1 MQPVYVSVVIPTYN
15 RSGLLGKTIPA
26 LVNQRTDGIQY
37 EVIFVNNGS
46 SDDSDAILKEAVAR
60 YPDRLRCYYIPPTG
74 GPSAPRNVGI
84 RAAKGE
90 VVIIL
95 DDDVLPEPDLV
106 LQHAQFHKAH
116 PEPHYAALGE
126 LYVPPELLDDPMSRF
141 HRFPYDKVSTLEDL
155 DFMHFWTCNVSV
167 KRQFMLDSGMF
178 DEKFLCYE
186 DLICGYRLA
195 NNGMR
200 LRFVPSAR
208 GQHLHQ
214 FKPSGVPTKG
224 IFFGRWLLP
233 LIECVPELAVKE
245 KYGILSTDLGAAV
258 LARRLLRRLALHLV
272 ANPVTMACLRML
284 GATRSRR
291 NGMTDLYY
299 YAQFRSNVLAG
310 YRQSKREARG
320 GRRRTVN
327 KADPQWVNRGES

>member
-15 RSGLLGKTIPA
+15 RSSLLGRTIPA
-26 LVNQRTDGIQY
+26 LMNQRTDGLEY

-46 SDDSDAILKEAVAR
+46 SDNSEAILKEAVAR
-60 YPDRLRCYYIPPTG
+60 HPERLRYYYIPPTG

-84 RAAKGE
+84 RAARGQ

-95 DDDVLPEPDLV
+95 DDDVQPGPDLV
-106 LQHAQFHKAH
+106 LRHAQFHQAH
-116 PEPHYAALGE
+116 PEPHYAAIGE
-126 LYVPPELLDDPMSRF
+126 LHVPPELLEDPMSRF
-141 HRFPYDKVSTLEDL
+141 HSFPYDKLSTLEEL

-167 KRQFMLDSGMF
+167 KRQFMLSSGMF
-178 DEKFLCYE
+178 DEEFLCYE

-195 NNGMR
+195 NNGMC

-208 GQHLHQ
+208 GRHLHQ
-214 FKPSGVPTKG
+214 FKPSGVPAKG

-245 KYGILSTDLGAAV
+245 KYGILSTDLGAAL

-291 NGMTDLYY
+291 NRMTDLYY
-299 YAQFRSNVLAG
+299 YALFRRNVLAG

-320 GRRRTVN
+320 GRRPTVN
-327 KADPQWVNRGES
+327 KADPQWVDRGES